1 MKNLLLAIFIVTLV
15 VILIPSNKPTL
26 IPYDGELASQKRLE
40 KDYRNEQSK
49 ILQAQFAERKKHE
62 KESGVADQK
71 KRNSEVTLTQLKP
84 MSLREKCW
92 RIEQEINR
100 ETRSRQLSRL
110 VGIHRDV
117 ELLEKIASNELGY

>member
-15 VILIPSNKPTL
+15 VILIPSNKPTV

-84 MSLREKCW
+84 IKPMSLDEKCK

-100 ETRSRQLSRL
+100 SAATIEQALQHPKAGQLIRCVERL
-110 VGIHRDV
+110 R
-117 ELLEKIASNELGY
+117 Y